1 MPMKSITFA
10 VSKGGVGKSLITA
23 NVGAALA
30 DRGKKVIL
38 VEGDPNQPLRVI
50 LGVDIPPKGFKL
62 DEVIRKDI
70 KIEKATYPTE
80 FENLFL
86 IPSGVS
92 LRSYFEMEPINFAKK
107 LMNLK
112 TDYMFIDVP
121 FPLGEAAFL
130 SLGICEYSILIL
142 TEDEFVLCVESAI
155 DTIRVGRYFLKC
167 VPLGFVLNRIKTPEK
182 FTKDFIKDLEDL
194 LEIPCIAQ
202 IREDPKVLKSYGGVG
217 SHKAFLAYHK
227 FRENEFARSIDEIA
241 NALLGKLPDPE
252 KKDVV
257 TFIDEITKQR
267 SKL

>member
-1 MPMKSITFA
+1 MKSITFA

-30 DRGKKVIL
+30 DRGKRVVL
-38 VEGDPNQPLRVI
+38 VEGDPNHHLRVI

-62 DEVIRKDI
+62 DEVIRKGM

-92 LRSYFEMEPINFAKK
+92 LQSYFEIAPINFAKK

-112 TDYMFIDVP
+112 ADFMFIDVP

-130 SLGICEYSILIL
+130 SFGVCEYSILIL
-142 TEDEFVLCVESAI
+142 TEDEFVLCVESSI
-155 DTIRVGRYFLKC
+155 DTIRLGRYFLKC

-194 LEIPCIAQ
+194 LEVPCIAQ
-202 IREDPKVLKSYGGVG
+202 IKEDPKVSKSYGGVG
-217 SHKAFLAYHK
+217 SQKAFLAYQK
-227 FRENEFARSIDEIA
+227 FRENEFTKSMDQIA
-241 NALLGKLPDPE
+241 NMLLGKLPNPE

-257 TFIDEITKQR
+257 SFIEEVIRER

>member
-1 MPMKSITFA
+1 VKSITFA

-30 DRGKKVIL
+30 DRGKRVVL
-38 VEGDPNQPLRVI
+38 VEGDPNHPLRVI
-50 LGVDIPPKGFKL
+50 LGVDIPPKGFKF
-62 DEVIRKDI
+62 DEVVRKDM
-70 KIEKATYPTE
+70 KIEKAIYPTE

-86 IPSGVS
+86 IPSGAS
-92 LRSYFEMEPINFAKK
+92 LQSYFEIDPINFAKK
-107 LMNLK
+107 LMDLK
-112 TDYMFIDVP
+112 TDFMFIDVP

-227 FRENEFARSIDEIA
+227 FRENEFTRSMDEIA